1 MCLSSLLGNKLLSN
15 NVHLY
20 ISSLS
25 LVLHVQRVI
34 RAWGR
39 CFPWIS
45 LTFQIKAAALPHTRT
60 RFIGV
65 TGLHC
70 CTFLSSHYS
79 HKLAG
84 SPDGKKKKHM
94 WESRSPS
101 SVLASTYS
109 EVQNNDLW
117 HKDFNFSSHCP
128 GSLLEET
135 PRALKYSKSRTDHLP
150 PANCATADHLSP
162 SKQTDTK
169 AGLRFF
175 LMNVQERSCTVAAPK
190 TGVTSECI
198 QHFLSASS
206 YKHERGN

>member
-1 MCLSSLLGNKLLSN
+1 MEK
-15 NVHLY
+15 
-20 ISSLS
+20 
-25 LVLHVQRVI
+25 
-34 RAWGR
+34 
-39 CFPWIS
+39 
-45 LTFQIKAAALPHTRT
+45 K
-60 RFIGV
+60 
-65 TGLHC
+65 
-70 CTFLSSHYS
+70 
-79 HKLAG
+79 
-84 SPDGKKKKHM
+84 KKKKHM
-94 WESRSPS
+94 WESRSPF

-175 LMNVQERSCTVAAPK
+175 NERAGEELHR
-190 TGVTSECI
+190 GVTSECI
-198 QHFLSASS
+198 SHFLSASS
-206 YKHERGN
+206 HKHECGK

>member
-1 MCLSSLLGNKLLSN
+1 ME
-15 NVHLY
+15 
-20 ISSLS
+20 
-25 LVLHVQRVI
+25 
-34 RAWGR
+34 
-39 CFPWIS
+39 
-45 LTFQIKAAALPHTRT
+45 
-60 RFIGV
+60 
-65 TGLHC
+65 
-70 CTFLSSHYS
+70 
-79 HKLAG
+79 
-84 SPDGKKKKHM
+84 KKK
-94 WESRSPS
+94 
-101 SVLASTYS
+101 STCGK
-109 EVQNNDLW
+109 VAARPRCWRLRILRCRIMTLW

-175 LMNVQERSCTVAAPK
+175 IMNVQERSCTVAAPK

>member
-84 SPDGKKKKHM
+84 SPDGKKKSTCGKVAARPRFWRLRILRCRIM
-94 WESRSPS
+94 TYGIKTSTSRPI
-101 SVLASTYS
+101 V
-109 EVQNNDLW
+109 
-117 HKDFNFSSHCP
+117 
-128 GSLLEET
+128 
-135 PRALKYSKSRTDHLP
+135 RAHYSKKRQGLWNIQKAEQITSLRLTVPRPIICHPVSR
-150 PANCATADHLSP
+150 
-162 SKQTDTK
+162 QT
-169 AGLRFF
+169 
-175 LMNVQERSCTVAAPK
+175 PK
-190 TGVTSECI
+190 LV
-198 QHFLSASS
+198 
-206 YKHERGN
+206 